1 MCVDEFRRMRV
12 LRRRRIQDY
21 QLRSTTDQTDLKAE
35 DDAISFPDSQVD
47 EVANENVTISA
58 VYTMYLAENIFDTS
72 V

>member
-1 MCVDEFRRMRV
+1 MRV